1 MDKGKDISIEQILM
15 ENIIRVR
22 EKDIPKV
29 HYQDLEYLAFYD
41 IEKLIDILVFLL
53 KESYCNPDIAVDVKV
68 KILENENKIL
78 KERISSLERA
88 ESYASRRY
96 RIERGEKKIAEKEMN
111 LETVLDLWNQGYSIS
126 KIARVLSLSRPTV
139 YNRLDKLVEFGALKK
154 DYREQRRE
162 ERSNCVHP
170 KKESDKDDFVSINL
184 RL

>member
-41 IEKLIDILVFLL
+41 REKLIDILVFLL
-53 KESYCNPDIAVDVKV
+53 KESYCNPDNAVDGKV

-78 KERISSLERA
+78 KEKISSLEKG

-96 RIERGEKKIAEKEMN
+96 RIEHGAKKIAEKEVD
-111 LETVLDLWNQGYSIS
+111 LQKVLDLWNQGYSIS
-126 KIARVLSLSRPTV
+126 KMARFLGLSRPTV
-139 YNRLDKLVEFGALKK
+139 YNRLDKLVELGVLEK
-154 DYREQRRE
+154 DYREQRKENKSIRT
-162 ERSNCVHP
+162 NL
-170 KKESDKDDFVSINL
+170 KKESDDDFVSINL
-184 RL
+184 

>member
-41 IEKLIDILVFLL
+41 REKLIDILVFLL
-53 KESYCNPDIAVDVKV
+53 KESYCNPDNAVDGKV

-96 RIERGEKKIAEKEMN
+96 RIERGEKKIAEKEM
-111 LETVLDLWNQGYSIS
+111 
-126 KIARVLSLSRPTV
+126 
-139 YNRLDKLVEFGALKK
+139 
-154 DYREQRRE
+154 
-162 ERSNCVHP
+162 
-170 KKESDKDDFVSINL
+170 
-184 RL
+184 